1 MKQTLREVYRMR
13 KLFMMIAVL
22 FVAAAPAEA
31 QDSYPSAEI
40 FGGYAY
46 FNADFLDREDLHGF
60 GLSFTGNLGPR
71 VGLVAE
77 FSSHYGK
84 IDIPGA
90 ELDFSTNTFLFGPRF
105 SARSDRVTA
114 FGHILVG
121 GVRSKIEDFDGSTDF
136 ALALGGGVDITA
148 SPRIGI
154 RLFQADYIPV
164 RVSGDWAHNFR
175 LMSGIVFRLGNQ

>member
-1 MKQTLREVYRMR
+1 MR
-13 KLFMMIAVL
+13 KLFMVIAVL
-22 FVAAAPAEA
+22 FVAAVPAAA

-46 FNADFLDREDLHGF
+46 FNSDTFDREDLHGF
-60 GLSFTGNLGPR
+60 GLSFSGNLGPR

-77 FSSHYGK
+77 FSGHYGN

-90 ELDFSTNTFLFGPRF
+90 DLDFSTHTFLFGPRF

-114 FGHILVG
+114 FGHILLG
-121 GVRSKIEDFDGSTDF
+121 GARSKVEDFSGNTDF
-136 ALALGGGVDITA
+136 AMALGGGVDVTA
-148 SPRIGI
+148 SSSIAI
-154 RLFQADYIPV
+154 RVFQADYVPV

-175 LMSGIVFRLGNQ
+175 LMSGLVFRFGNQ